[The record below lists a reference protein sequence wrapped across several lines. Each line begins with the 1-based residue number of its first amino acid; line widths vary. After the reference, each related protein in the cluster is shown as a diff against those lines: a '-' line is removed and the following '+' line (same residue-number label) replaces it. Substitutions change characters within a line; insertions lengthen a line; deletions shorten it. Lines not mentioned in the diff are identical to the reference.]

1 MKTDYKISPKLS
13 TILNKMKVN
22 KDGYLRS
29 HSEKH
34 YRLMTKDHSPVLNID
49 KELIDTLTICKY
61 IEIYFTENGMYKFNF
76 INN

>member
-22 KDGYLRS
+22 KEGYLRL

-49 KELIDTLTICKY
+49 IELINTLIICNY
-61 IEIYFTENGMYKFNF
+61 IELTYQSNGIFTFNF
-76 INN
+76 LNN

>member
-22 KDGYLRS
+22 KDGYLRH

-34 YRLMTKDHSPVLNID
+34 YRLMTRDHSPVLNID
-49 KELIDTLTICKY
+49 LELINTLILCKY
-61 IEIYFTENGMYKFNF
+61 IELTYQSNGIFTFNF